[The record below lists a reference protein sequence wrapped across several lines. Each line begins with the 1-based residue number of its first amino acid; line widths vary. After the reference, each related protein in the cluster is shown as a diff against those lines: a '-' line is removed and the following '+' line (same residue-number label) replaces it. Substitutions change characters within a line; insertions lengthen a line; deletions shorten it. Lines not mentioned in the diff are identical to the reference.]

1 MREDYINTG
10 RSNQKQSTRDKI
22 LKSTHNFLKGG
33 LDFSLEDVAT
43 KAGVSRATIYRY
55 YSNVDVLASEASL
68 DINTLSPAELL
79 ETLQGK
85 SLKDTILGIQD
96 YFNQL
101 AIENENAFRKY
112 LSFNLASASSKS
124 TRGARR
130 EKALQLALKNTGF
143 TTAKK
148 NEMSHLF
155 TLFMGIEPIIVAKDV
170 SMLDN
175 SQALDHLKKGLLLM
189 MENFGID

>member
-1 MREDYINTG
+1 MNEDYINTG

-22 LKSTHNFLKGG
+22 LKSTHDFLKGG
-33 LDFSLEDVAT
+33 LDFSLEDVAF

-68 DINTLSPAELL
+68 DINTLSPEELI
-79 ETLQGK
+79 ETLKGQ

-96 YFNQL
+96 YFNLL

-112 LSFNLASASSKS
+112 LSFNLASTSSES

-130 EKALQLALKNTGF
+130 EKALQLAFKNTDF
-143 TTAKK
+143 ATKEK
-148 NEMSHLF
+148 NEMSHIF
-155 TLFMGIEPIIVAKDV
+155 TLLMGIEPIIISKDV
-170 SMLDN
+170 SGLSN
-175 SQALDHLKKGLLLM
+175 HEALGQLKKGLLLM
-189 MENFGID
+189 LENFGIK